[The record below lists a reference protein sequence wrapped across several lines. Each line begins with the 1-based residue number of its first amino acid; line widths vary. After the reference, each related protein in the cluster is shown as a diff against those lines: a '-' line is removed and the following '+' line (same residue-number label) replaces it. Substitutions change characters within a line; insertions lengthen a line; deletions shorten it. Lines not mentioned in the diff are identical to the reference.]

1 MATVDQM
8 ERLKFLLSVYQQP
21 GDPAQKPE
29 IRRRI
34 AQALTLL
41 WGDPRFDQ
49 AQALTRK
56 AGLQPV
62 IGQDGVMTVQPT
74 VIQNPN
80 TKKAAPGAPIGGVGM
95 TGSAPV
101 AKTVERGEGGFNRG
115 NPAAATSVSTSSPF
129 GPGNPRGAGQGQ
141 LDAGSVAP
149 GLGPAGTGGPGGDL
163 ASGLGSVGGDNQ
175 NWDTAL
181 LDQQLGSIPSGS
193 YLSGSTGGTV
203 AGMLPSIDPT
213 SQQNAAAAGFMLS
226 RDKNDQGMALRDTA
240 AAQYVPDILG
250 SASMLGH
257 LLGGSGA
264 ASTWGADDPVQN
276 AYQAEQFTKQM
287 LTPGSGYVNPQTV
300 LRAMQAKLADPNL
313 DPNMKMNYIKYA
325 LDAIKP
331 YVGAD
336 QYAALSAQVG
346 RIAQDY
352 ANKQVNAPLTANP
365 NDFLG
370 GLRRAGYGD

>member
-213 SQQNAAAAGFMLS
+213 SQQNAAAAGFMTLHPP
-226 RDKNDQGMALRDTA
+226 R
-240 AAQYVPDILG
+240 
-250 SASMLGH
+250 
-257 LLGGSGA
+257 
-264 ASTWGADDPVQN
+264 STWA
-276 AYQAEQFTKQM
+276 
-287 LTPGSGYVNPQTV
+287 VN
-300 LRAMQAKLADPNL
+300 
-313 DPNMKMNYIKYA
+313 
-325 LDAIKP
+325 
-331 YVGAD
+331 
-336 QYAALSAQVG
+336 
-346 RIAQDY
+346 
-352 ANKQVNAPLTANP
+352 LTATRRS
-365 NDFLG
+365 FLSVWRSARG
-370 GLRRAGYGD
+370 GFARRGNAWPRTRMPFRSARPSRPWSSR